1 MDFIFGPFEASLFIW
16 AHHIREAEHSRT
28 LSKFNLNKKV
38 LFFQTPQVFLH
49 SQEKKNCK
57 IVFFPFSSNLC
68 SYTDENP
75 IARKQMCSL
84 PTKIVD
90 IFERTA
96 GNDFKL
102 DIQYLISNIKY
113 LILIF
118 IKLRQIPSVAHDI
131 VSSLHQLAPHF
142 PSQNLMVSN

>member
-16 AHHIREAEHSRT
+16 AHHIREAEHSIT
-28 LSKFNLNKKV
+28 LSKLRKY
-38 LFFQTPQVFLH
+38 LFQTPQVFLH
-49 SQEKKNCK
+49 SQEKKNGK
-57 IVFFPFSSNLC
+57 KVFFLFSSNLC

-96 GNDFKL
+96 GNDFIL

-113 LILIF
+113 LILNIYQAATNP
-118 IKLRQIPSVAHDI
+118 IGCARHCLK
-131 VSSLHQLAPHF
+131 SSPTCTSF
-142 PSQNLMVSN
+142 SFSESDGK

>member
-16 AHHIREAEHSRT
+16 AHHIREAEHLRT
-28 LSKFNLNKKV
+28 LSKLRKY
-38 LFFQTPQVFLH
+38 FFQTPQVFLH
-49 SQEKKNCK
+49 SQEKKNGK
-57 IVFFPFSSNLC
+57 TVFFPFSCNLC
-68 SYTDENP
+68 SYTDGNP

-84 PTKIVD
+84 ATKIVD

-142 PSQNLMVSN
+142 LSQNLMVSNQL